1 MSPRR
6 GGWLD
11 GLLPSGGAFGVV
23 QSWLT
28 TAATGAVRSVSWNS
42 PWNIWFTAC
51 AAGVGAAAA
60 NALVMP
66 AVSGTAAAVLA
77 AVLTGATPAGLGAAT
92 GAAKAARSN
101 GAPVAW
107 ATLSVPGLTV
117 APAALAACVAR
128 TASLRATS

>member
-6 GGWLD
+6 GGWPD

-77 AVLTGATPAGLGAAT
+77 GAAPAGLGAAAAA
-92 GAAKAARSN
+92 GAAKAARSK

-107 ATLSVPGLTV
+107 ATLSVPGVTV
-117 APAALAACVAR
+117 ALAGWV
-128 TASLRATS
+128 